1 MSDAADDALL
11 YDTRALTDSATK
23 AGGGW
28 FSNPWRKPRFLQAV
42 TWGYLLWSIVPVV
55 IAVVFSFNAGRSRST
70 WQGFSLRWWYEDPF
84 DSLWHDPALRTAM
97 FQTFKLSLLTV
108 LFAVPLGTAFAIG
121 IDRWRGRPAGA
132 ANFAMLFSFVVPE
145 IILGVSLFLMFSN
158 LLNNFVKLGTVTQV
172 MGLVT
177 FQLSY
182 PFIIVRARLLSIG
195 PEYEEAAMDLGGT
208 PNQALRRVLLPL
220 LSPAILASV
229 ALVFADSV
237 DNFVTVR
244 YLSGQADT
252 EPLSVKIYS
261 AARSSPTPAVNA
273 AATVMLISTLVVIC
287 LGWLVYRRLSKGQ
300 SSGDVASFVDM

>member
-1 MSDAADDALL
+1 MSELLAEDIAAP
-11 YDTRALTDSATK
+11 DTTVAAAR
-23 AGGGW
+23 GGW
-28 FSNPWRKPRFLQAV
+28 LGNPWRKPRFLQAV
-42 TWGYLLWSIVPVV
+42 TYGYLLWSIVPVI
-55 IAVVFSFNAGRSRST
+55 IAVIFSFNAGRSRST
-70 WQGFSLRWWYEDPF
+70 WQGFSLRWWFTDPF
-84 DSLWHDPALRTAM
+84 DSLWHDPTLRTAM
-97 FQTFKLSLLTV
+97 GQTFKLSLLTV
-108 LFAVPLGTAFAIG
+108 VLSVPLGTAFAIG
-121 IDRWRGRPAGA
+121 IDRWRGRPAAGS
-132 ANFAMLFSFVVPE
+132 NFIMLFSFVVPE
-145 IILGVSLFLMFSN
+145 IILGVSIFLLFTN
-158 LLNNFVKLGTVTQV
+158 LLDNLMKLGTAAQV

-273 AATVMLISTLVVIC
+273 AATVMLISTLLVIG
-287 LGWLVYRRLSKGQ
+287 LGWMLYRKLTAGQ
-300 SSGDVASFVDM
+300 NTAGDVGSFVDM